1 VLEERISSAGR
12 EGEVR
17 SMERKRIAI
26 LVILVLLVLG
36 IILMALWL
44 AGQLA

>member
-1 VLEERISSAGR
+1 
-12 EGEVR
+12 
-17 SMERKRIAI
+17 MERKRVAI

-36 IILMALWL
+36 IIIMALWL